1 MWRISQWRSSHC
13 DIIDPWESTS
23 PIPRPYP
30 TTATWRH
37 IVVMTPCN
45 HPTKKMGVQMHRT
58 PSCVH
63 LKWKYN
69 IRLPPKE
76 RPSRTKATRLQ
87 VVNMS
92 WWIKYLTGDFF
103 ESWNNQRATY
113 HIYSGSWF
121 FARFYCLHFHPLL
134 WCLIW
139 TFQIPYHDCGS
150 IRLI

>member
-1 MWRISQWRSSHC
+1 MGYINVTYFAMTVFPLWYYWSVGEYTTHPPALPHNRRVAAYRC
-13 DIIDPWESTS
+13 DDPLQ
-23 PIPRPYP
+23 PPYQ
-30 TTATWRH
+30 
-37 IVVMTPCN
+37 I
-45 HPTKKMGVQMHRT
+45 MGVKMHRT

-69 IRLPPKE
+69 IQLPPKE
-76 RPSRTKATRLQ
+76 RPSRAKATRLQ

-92 WWIKYLTGDFF
+92 WWIKYLTGDCF
-103 ESWNNQRATY
+103 ESWSNQRATY

-139 TFQIPYHDCGS
+139 TF
-150 IRLI
+150 